1 MEQVLIHQNPHWQ
14 GKKYKELFSREIL
27 HSLLQKC
34 KTKHIQ
40 VLTGIRRCGKSSLF
54 RLLINELLKT
64 NSPKSILFINLDDPV
79 FFETW
84 NKPAFLYNIVETAE
98 KITGVKVKFL
108 FLDEIQSVV
117 GWEKFVKSV
126 YDSSLFKK
134 IFVTGSNSSLLQ
146 NDFSTLLSG
155 RYFCNTVYPLSF
167 KEILDINNIKDNYD
181 KARKK
186 TKVLSLLDECLEWG
200 AFPEIWQIKNHSVRL
215 ELLKN
220 YFESIVMRDCV
231 AYHKIADIAT
241 FKRFLLFI
249 MSNLGSPFSYKSLAK
264 AVASN
269 ENTIKKYLYILSD
282 SYIISDVLNFSNSQK
297 EIARNLHKLY
307 SIDNGIAKALSYRF
321 AESKGKFLENF
332 VFSELNKIPHSEVFF
347 CRNLNECD
355 FIFRRGKEICG
366 IQVCYEL
373 NAENRDRE
381 ISGFA
386 SLAKS
391 VKLDRKVILTYNQS
405 EKIGDVEI
413 LPAWEWLAEIPTPQH
428 PFR

>member
-14 GKKYKELFSREIL
+14 GKKYKELFSREL
-27 HSLLQKC
+27 LQQLLQKC
-34 KTKHIQ
+34 KTRHIQ

-64 NSPKSILFINLDDPV
+64 NPPKSILFINLDDPV

-84 NKPAFLYNIVETAE
+84 ANPAFLYNIVETAE
-98 KITGVKVKFL
+98 KITGVNVKYL
-108 FLDEIQSVV
+108 FLDEVQSVTS
-117 GWEKFVKSV
+117 WEKYVKSV

-155 RYFCNTVYPLSF
+155 RYFCDTVYPLSF
-167 KEILDINNIKDNYD
+167 KEVLNINNIKNNYD

-186 TKVLSLLDECLEWG
+186 AKVLSLLDECLEWG
-200 AFPEIWQIKNHSVRL
+200 TFPEIWQIKNNSIRL

-231 AYHKIADIAT
+231 AYHKITDIAT
-241 FKRFLLFI
+241 FKRLLLFI
-249 MSNLGSPFSYKSLAK
+249 MSNLGSSFSYKSLAK
-264 AVASN
+264 AMASN

-282 SYIISDVLNFSNSQK
+282 SYIIGDVLNFSNSQK
-297 EIARNLHKLY
+297 ETLRNLHKLY

-332 VFSELNKIPHSEVFF
+332 VFSELNKIPQGEISFCVHS
-347 CRNLNECD
+347 NECD
-355 FIFRRGKEICG
+355 FVFKKGKEICG

-381 ISGFA
+381 LAGFTA
-386 SLAKS
+386 LGKS
-391 VKLDRKVILTYNQS
+391 VKLNRKMILTYNQS
-405 EKIGDVEI
+405 ENIGDVEV
-413 LPAWEWLAEIPTPQH
+413 LPAWGGDLWS
-428 PFR
+428 